1 MAPTWTTMTPEWILS
16 VRYCLL
22 GNKNGQEGLELAARL
37 PCLRLCINSLLDWL
51 FQPPFSNH
59 GAPSLGLVSQPRV
72 DFQTLYLRPPETLT
86 LPHIF
91 GKGTWKKTAR
101 SRRLRVPRGLT
112 PQTWLESLRPAS
124 RPHLWALLFSGASSS
139 PSPQP
144 SCVGCR
150 GFKVAV
156 GWEPDS
162 QICPPQTPGLP
173 SPGPQGLGRRSR
185 LYPHSPCGFEC
196 VHDRHLSTGMGS

>member
-1 MAPTWTTMTPEWILS
+1 MTPEWILS

-37 PCLRLCINSLLDWL
+37 PCLPLCINSLLDWL

-91 GKGTWKKTAR
+91 GKGTWRKDGQVKTPKSAPGVD
-101 SRRLRVPRGLT
+101 SSDLVGVSQACIQATSLGPSVLWGIVLT
-112 PQTWLESLRPAS
+112 LATAQLCGVQGVQ
-124 RPHLWALLFSGASSS
+124 SG
-139 PSPQP
+139 
-144 SCVGCR
+144 G
-150 GFKVAV
+150 
-156 GWEPDS
+156 
-162 QICPPQTPGLP
+162 
-173 SPGPQGLGRRSR
+173 
-185 LYPHSPCGFEC
+185 
-196 VHDRHLSTGMGS
+196 GMGA